1 MARVEVP
8 DLFLTNITLFNI
20 ADLFLEVVFF
30 RCLPGQARSSDVTTA
45 AASPIA
51 QIVDAATLGDNRVDC
66 IVKLDPGSFRHAW
79 SWAVFQGRV
88 FAEE

>member
-8 DLFLTNITLFNI
+8 DLFLTNITLFNV

-30 RCLPGQARSSDVTTA
+30 RCLPGQARSSDVTSA
-45 AASPIA
+45 GASPLA
-51 QIVDAATLGDNRVDC
+51 QIVDAATLGDDRVDC
-66 IVKLDPGSFRHAW
+66 ILKLDPGSFRHAW